1 MTIKLPKW
9 AKRFLAQNIRYKVA
23 YGGRGSG
30 KSWNIVRM
38 LVLKAASNK
47 TRILCCREI
56 QNSIKESA
64 HKLISNQIDELGLS
78 SIFSITENSIKCAN
92 GSEFIFAGLYRNVD
106 KIKSMEG
113 INICWIEEAQNVS
126 RESWD
131 LIAPTIRAENS
142 EIWVSF
148 NPKLKSDETYQKFIV
163 NPPPNALVLRVNYQD
178 NPFFT

>member
-9 AKRFLAQNIRYKVA
+9 AKRFLAENMRYKVA

-38 LVLKAASNK
+38 LLLKAASNK

-78 SIFSITENSIKCAN
+78 
-92 GSEFIFAGLYRNVD
+92 
-106 KIKSMEG
+106 
-113 INICWIEEAQNVS
+113 
-126 RESWD
+126 
-131 LIAPTIRAENS
+131 
-142 EIWVSF
+142 
-148 NPKLKSDETYQKFIV
+148 
-163 NPPPNALVLRVNYQD
+163 
-178 NPFFT
+178 